1 MLKILNNFIFNK
13 IGGNNF
19 VWKRLYLTK
28 QNVSGGKRN
37 FELKL
42 EELKNCVNSI
52 PLAEG
57 FDLNNLQNNELFTK
71 QFNLNRISPETDSVA
86 ICFQNIDKNNQ
97 KQDSNEI
104 KEFYIFSEGVVTFWN
119 IELVFL
125 ALSEMNAAIQSF
137 LSSSNGEEKVNF
149 LVVV

>member
-13 IGGNNF
+13 IEGNNF

-57 FDLNNLQNNELFTK
+57 FDLNTLQNNELFTK
-71 QFNLNRISPETDSVA
+71 QFNLNRISRKY
-86 ICFQNIDKNNQ
+86 F
-97 KQDSNEI
+97 
-104 KEFYIFSEGVVTFWN
+104 
-119 IELVFL
+119 
-125 ALSEMNAAIQSF
+125 
-137 LSSSNGEEKVNF
+137 
-149 LVVV
+149 

>member
-57 FDLNNLQNNELFTK
+57 FDLSLVLKNFSLINFYFLTDNLQNNELITK
-71 QFNLNRISPETDSVA
+71 QFNLNRISR
-86 ICFQNIDKNNQ
+86 K
-97 KQDSNEI
+97 
-104 KEFYIFSEGVVTFWN
+104 
-119 IELVFL
+119 
-125 ALSEMNAAIQSF
+125 
-137 LSSSNGEEKVNF
+137 
-149 LVVV
+149 